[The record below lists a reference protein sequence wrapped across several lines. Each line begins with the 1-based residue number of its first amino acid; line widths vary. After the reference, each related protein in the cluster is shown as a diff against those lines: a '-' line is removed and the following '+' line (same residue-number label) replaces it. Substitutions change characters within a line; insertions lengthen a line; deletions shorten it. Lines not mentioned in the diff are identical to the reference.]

1 MVRASKP
8 TLQSLVKTVLLT
20 SLAVTVPIVGLRELG
35 GLEEAELAAY
45 DDFIQRRPAEKPDD
59 RIVIV
64 TISDDDIE
72 RLQQYPL
79 HDATFA
85 TALEKLESYRPRAIG
100 LDIARDVLQGP
111 PAGRVRLQQVMA
123 KSETII
129 SGCLLSNKSYGGS
142 PPAPGTPKDGVAF
155 ADIPAD
161 VDKTTRRVILL
172 STPTQPD
179 RAPRAQHFCND
190 ARSEN
195 EIPSLSF
202 QAALSYLQ
210 GLDINPEPNAKGEVQ
225 LQKAVLKRID
235 SQFGGYVHAD
245 TPDYQM
251 MLNYRGAK
259 EIFREIPITTVLA
272 GKVDPK
278 LVRDRVVLVGSTS
291 RVSKDDLST
300 PYRDTQ
306 SDSRQLPGV
315 VVHAHAVS
323 QILSAVLD
331 QRPLIQSWPEIV
343 KVLWIWGWSLGGGL
357 LAFYS
362 RRLGLT
368 LLVLVGVGGGLW
380 GICYSLFLYQGL
392 WVPLVP
398 TLIGAIATILGVRMV
413 DLGQRSGYAQAIA
426 EQLRDSLSRSR
437 GRDRQGDYLENL
449 VLRARSLRQGQ
460 DAAALLTLDSTPTS
474 FDTPEMQALYEKVA
488 ARARADV
495 TAEQAA
501 RQVVLT
507 SDRPGSKVS
516 RIQALLNRA
525 QRTRHQNANSSTDVS
540 P

>member
-8 TLQSLVKTVLLT
+8 TLQSLVTTVLLT
-20 SLAVTVPIVGLRELG
+20 SLAVTVPIVGIRALG
-35 GLEEAELAAY
+35 GLEGAELAAY

-85 TALEKLESYRPRAIG
+85 TALEKLESYQPRAIA

-111 PAGRVRLQQVMA
+111 PAGRVRLQQVIT

-142 PPAPGTPKDGVAF
+142 PPAPGSPKEGVAF

-161 VDKTTRRVILL
+161 VDKMTRRVILL

-179 RAPRAQHFCND
+179 RAPRTKHVCND

-210 GLDINPEPNAKGEVQ
+210 GLEINPEPNAQGEVQ
-225 LQKAVLKRID
+225 LKQTVLKRID
-235 SQFGGYVHAD
+235 SRFGGYVHAD

-259 EIFREIPITTVLA
+259 GIFQEIPITTVIA

-278 LVRDRVVLVGSTS
+278 LVRDRVVLIGSTS

-306 SDSRQLPGV
+306 TDSRQIPGV

-331 QRPLIQSWPEIV
+331 QRALIQSWPEMV

-368 LLVLVGVGGGLW
+368 LIVLVGIGGGLW
-380 GICYSLFLYQGL
+380 CLCYWLFLSQGL

-398 TLIGAIATILGVRMV
+398 TMIGAISTILGVRMV
-413 DLGQRSGYAQAIA
+413 DLGSRSGYAQAIA
-426 EQLRDSLSRSR
+426 EQLRDSLSRSQ

-449 VLRARSLRQGQ
+449 VQRARALRQGQ
-460 DAAALLTLDSTPTS
+460 DAAALLTFDSTPTS
-474 FDTPEMQALYEKVA
+474 FDTPEMQALYEKIA
-488 ARARADV
+488 AQARDDV
-495 TAEQAA
+495 KAEQAA
-501 RQVVLT
+501 RQVAFT
-507 SDRPGSKVS
+507 PDRPGSKAS
-516 RIQALLNRA
+516 RMQALLNRA
-525 QRTRHQNANSSTDVS
+525 QRTRRQGSTSSSDA
-540 P
+540 PP